1 MCYYVTLLL
10 YICQNI
16 RNQQR
21 HITSNETLDFGC
33 CRFSVNVLALFQ
45 DPLHCRDY
53 HFACCCVHVFW
64 SVTMFQPS
72 LIVHDL
78 DRLEEYWS
86 GALEMVPQF
95 GCVSDVFYHDLAGV
109 MDLREECVLSR

>member
-1 MCYYVTLLL
+1 
-10 YICQNI
+10 
-16 RNQQR
+16 
-21 HITSNETLDFGC
+21 
-33 CRFSVNVLALFQ
+33 
-45 DPLHCRDY
+45 
-53 HFACCCVHVFW
+53 
-64 SVTMFQPS
+64 MFQPS
-72 LIVHDL
+72 LIFHDL